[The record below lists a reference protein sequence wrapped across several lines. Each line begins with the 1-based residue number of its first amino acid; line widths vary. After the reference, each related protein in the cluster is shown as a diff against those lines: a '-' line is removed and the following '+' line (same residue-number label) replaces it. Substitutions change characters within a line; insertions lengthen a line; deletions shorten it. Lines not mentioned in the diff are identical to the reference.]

1 MQKLEWDSKFWNQ
14 SIYEINEDE
23 ITESLDINIEKKV
36 YLIQSKLKINDT
48 FKINKL
54 ERLGFSFQDL
64 EIEYIKEIYN
74 NNINIENI
82 NYKMQKLEEINLNE
96 EDLENVINPLTENS
110 RFNLFGEKNVE
121 KFYRTWIE
129 NTVQATF
136 DDECFVIRNNNL
148 KIIGIITY
156 KKLSNKIAR
165 LGLLSIDSKYQGKNI
180 GGNLLKQ
187 LEKYLYDKGIEK
199 LIICTQGKNKKAN
212 NFYIKNGY
220 KINEIRVIMYLYK
233 EEEKL

>member
-110 RFNLFGEKNVE
+110 RFNLFGEKMWKN
-121 KFYRTWIE
+121 F
-129 NTVQATF
+129 
-136 DDECFVIRNNNL
+136 
-148 KIIGIITY
+148 IG
-156 KKLSNKIAR
+156 
-165 LGLLSIDSKYQGKNI
+165 LG
-180 GGNLLKQ
+180 
-187 LEKYLYDKGIEK
+187 
-199 LIICTQGKNKKAN
+199 
-212 NFYIKNGY
+212 
-220 KINEIRVIMYLYK
+220 
-233 EEEKL
+233 